1 MENTF
6 EKFSDEQLFCFIAKN
21 CPEGSLFNAVDELA
35 DRYEFCKQT
44 LKLFAESYGMDLEEF
59 LAWLYGE
66 DDAAEPEPE
75 LESLSLEELTSLYEK
90 VRAEHADETKRKDL
104 IAAIKALRGE

>member
-6 EKFSDEQLFCFIAKN
+6 KKFSDEQLFCFIAKN
-21 CPEGSLFNAVDELA
+21 CPEGSLLNAVDELA